1 MPLVSVLTA
10 ALADRAPLLPATG
23 DSLAAQALPSGWELE
38 WIVEEDGPEP
48 ALGSVVAGF
57 PVASH
62 RALGVGMGVAATR
75 NLALSRARGD
85 LVHVL
90 DSDDLVAPNGLATV
104 IAAFERNPDIG
115 WVAGQADNLMPDGSR
130 VSFEPISPTGRVEAG
145 AVNDY
150 VLEHGRGPFHPAGLT
165 LRTDLARAVGGWAAL
180 PRAEDMALVVAAAEV
195 AAGYH
200 TPEVTWLYRQHPG
213 QMTRA
218 DDWPDLDPACWT
230 VIQQRIESMR
240 RLKAMA

>member
-10 ALADRAPLLPATG
+10 AHAGRAPLLPATG
-23 DSLAAQALPSGWELE
+23 ESLATQALPPGWELE

-48 ALGSVVAGF
+48 VLAQVVAGF
-57 PVASH
+57 PAASH
-62 RALGVGMGVAATR
+62 RALGAQMGVASTR

-90 DSDDLVAPNGLATV
+90 DSDDLMAPGGLATV
-104 IAAFERNPDIG
+104 ITAFERHSDLG

-165 LRTDLARAVGGWAAL
+165 LRADLARAVGGWAAL
-180 PRAEDMALVVAAAEV
+180 PRAEDVALVVAAAEV

-218 DDWPDLDPACWT
+218 DDWPDLDPVCWT
-230 VIQQRIESMR
+230 VIRQRIESMR
-240 RLKAMA
+240 RLKAS

>member
-10 ALADRAPLLPATG
+10 ALADRAGLLPATG
-23 DSLAAQALPSGWELE
+23 ESLAAQRLPAGWELE
-38 WIVEEDGPEP
+38 WIIEEDGPEP
-48 ALGSVVAGF
+48 ALAPVAAGF

-62 RALGVGMGVAATR
+62 RALGVRMGVASTR
-75 NLALSRARGD
+75 NLALARARGE

-90 DSDDLVAPNGLATV
+90 DSDDLLVPGGLATV
-104 IAAFERNPDIG
+104 IDAFERHPDIG
-115 WVAGQADNLMPDGSR
+115 WVAGQADNLLPDGQR
-130 VSFEPISPTGRVEAG
+130 VGFEPISPTGRVEAG

-180 PRAEDMALVVAAAEV
+180 PRAEDMALVVAAAEA

-218 DDWPDLDPACWT
+218 DDWPDLDPACWQA
-230 VIQQRIESMR
+230 IRQRIESMR
-240 RLKAMA
+240 RWGKGF